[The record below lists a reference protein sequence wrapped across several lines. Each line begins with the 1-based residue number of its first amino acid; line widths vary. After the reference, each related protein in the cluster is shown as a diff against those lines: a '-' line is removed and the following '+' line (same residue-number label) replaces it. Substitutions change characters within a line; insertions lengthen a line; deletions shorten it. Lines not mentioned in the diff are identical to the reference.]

1 MEGGASLTLSTMR
14 AWRGSFWWQCALF
27 FIIPSSEALSSPQH
41 LVVTV
46 HGLSGFASDLAY
58 VGRQLES
65 ESKGE
70 MVVLACRC
78 NEGRTFDGL
87 AKGGS
92 RVAHEVS
99 RYSREN
105 PGLSTISFIGNSL
118 GGLYARYALK
128 DLHENGSIAG
138 LRPAAFVT
146 TAAPHLGVRSA
157 LYTPV
162 LSPLAALL
170 APAGFVSRSAR
181 DAIRQT
187 QILRDMVEEPFLAPL
202 RAFRAR
208 RAYAALKG
216 DFMVPFDSALF
227 TSVKPETLLN
237 EVVSSSPLGA
247 TRVDCFDENAVR
259 FRAFADAEDDCIAS
273 ALDNLGW
280 SKCVISLPLSLSPV
294 DALPLAHNKVVALE
308 RTGIRRI
315 FASLEQTQVG
325 RPVMDDL
332 ARWLWEVASASV
344 AEPSALSADV

>member
-1 MEGGASLTLSTMR
+1 M
-14 AWRGSFWWQCALF
+14 LF
-27 FIIPSSEALSSPQH
+27 CIIPSNKALSSPQH

-70 MVVLACRC
+70 MLVLACRC

-92 RVAHEVS
+92 RVAEEVS
-99 RYSREN
+99 NFVTQN
-105 PGLSTISFIGNSL
+105 PELSTISFIGNSL

-128 DLHENGSIAG
+128 DLHENRSIAG

-157 LYTPV
+157 LYAPV

-181 DAIRQT
+181 DAVRQT
-187 QILRDMVEEPFLAPL
+187 SILRDMVDEPFLAPL

-208 RAYAALKG
+208 RAYAALNG

-227 TSVKPETLLN
+227 TSAKPETLLN
-237 EVVSSSPLGA
+237 EVASSSPRGA
-247 TRVDCFDENAVR
+247 TRVNCIDENVVG
-259 FRAFADAEDDCIAS
+259 FRAFADAEDDSIAS
-273 ALDNLGW
+273 ALDKLGW
-280 SKCVISLPLSLSPV
+280 SKCVISLPWSQSPLDV
-294 DALPLAHNKVVALE
+294 LPLAHNKVVALE
-308 RTGIRRI
+308 RTGLRRM
-315 FASLEQTQVG
+315 FASLEQTHVG

-332 ARWLWEVASASV
+332 ARWLWEVASASP
-344 AEPSALSADV
+344 AELSAVTANA